1 MDRLVVK
8 GPTPSKLPVDE
19 QCRRG
24 TSGKASFSTYLQTAN
39 EGGEPCRPNKSPSL
53 AMPFLEAVQE
63 ADPRVARCEWRSG
76 SPGGPSCLHGKLP
89 RSGAENPAEAK
100 SSLGFLRAFTGKQY
114 RRCGVLRERA
124 WDV

>member
-8 GPTPSKLPVDE
+8 GPTRSKLPVDE

-63 ADPRVARCEWRSG
+63 ADPRVVALRVAFRISERTFLPVWHVSAI
-76 SPGGPSCLHGKLP
+76 GG
-89 RSGAENPAEAK
+89 
-100 SSLGFLRAFTGKQY
+100 
-114 RRCGVLRERA
+114 
-124 WDV
+124 